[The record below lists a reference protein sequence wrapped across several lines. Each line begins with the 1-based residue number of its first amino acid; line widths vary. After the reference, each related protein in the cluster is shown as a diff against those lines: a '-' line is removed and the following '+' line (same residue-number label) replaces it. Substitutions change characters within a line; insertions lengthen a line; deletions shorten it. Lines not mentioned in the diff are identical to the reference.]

1 MQGLKRKFSGNGAA
15 VKFALLESLFWLAIA
30 VGGYQS
36 VFMRENGFTASMVG
50 TVNAAANLVSI
61 IAGPFWG
68 MICDKLR
75 SVKKV
80 TILLFLIGGVLLY
93 LVFPATAN
101 ITLLGTNM
109 IAFMIPFMAFFRYP
123 FFTLLDNWLIQS
135 SHKKGLNFGP
145 IRAMGSL
152 AYALGGFL
160 MSAILPFLPLKYV
173 FLISTVI
180 FVFVIL
186 VSTRIEDVHHSDS
199 EEKAEKKSLKELKVG
214 RLFKNYYYIIFL
226 IYYFTFNLVLNSDTN
241 FVLFMLEDVG
251 AGSAGYSITI
261 GFRALIEIPI
271 LFGLPWLR
279 KRFSYYKFSVWSAII
294 LGIGMILIGGLSTS
308 LLHVL
313 LFSIFTGIATGANIG
328 SAASYVYE
336 LAPTDLKATAH
347 TIFSAVGSVASVLGN
362 LVGGQIIDALGA
374 KTYYVLLG
382 AFLLVSVVVY
392 IGLYWTGQ
400 KRGKKEFE
408 FIPLETDMEAA
419 EEILPAQ

>member
-1 MQGLKRKFSGNGAA
+1 MQHLKRKFSGNSAA

-36 VFMRENGFTASMVG
+36 VFMRENGFSASTVG
-50 TVNAAANLVSI
+50 LVNAAANLVSI

-80 TILLFLIGGVLLY
+80 TILLFFIGGVLLY
-93 LVFPATAN
+93 LLFPATAN
-101 ITLLGTNM
+101 INLLGTNM

-145 IRAMGSL
+145 IRAMGSM
-152 AYALGGFL
+152 AYAIGGFI
-160 MSAILPFLPLKYV
+160 MSAVLPFLPLKYV
-173 FLISTVI
+173 FLISTII

-186 VSTRIEDVHHSDS
+186 VSTRIEDVHHK
-199 EEKAEKKSLKELKVG
+199 EEKVEKKSLKELKVG
-214 RLFKNYYYIIFL
+214 RLFKNYYYVIFL

-241 FVLFMLEDVG
+241 FLLFMLEEVG

-279 KRFSYYKFSVWSAII
+279 KRLSYYKFSVWTAII
-294 LGIGMILIGGLSTS
+294 LGIGMLLIGGLSTS
-308 LLHVL
+308 LIHVL
-313 LFSIFTGIATGANIG
+313 IFSVLTGAATGANIG

-336 LAPTDLKATAH
+336 LAPIELKATAH

-362 LVGGQIIDALGA
+362 LIGGQIIDALSA
-374 KTYYVLLG
+374 KTFYILLG
-382 AFLLVSVVVY
+382 IFLLISVLIY
-392 IGLYWTGQ
+392 MGLYWFGQ

-408 FIPLETDMEAA
+408 MVSLEPDVEVIDEA
-419 EEILPAQ
+419 LPAQ